1 MYAQATGP
9 DPYGY
14 VFRQE
19 GEYWT
24 ITRPGAVIR
33 LRDTVGLHLLARLL
47 GHPDQEF
54 AAVDLVGGCGRTC
67 ATCSDAGEMLD
78 RQAIDGYRRRLESLR
93 AELEDALELNDEGRA
108 EHARAEVEFL
118 AAELSRAV
126 GLGGRERRA
135 GSFAERARVN
145 VTRTI
150 RAAMRRIATGD
161 DALGRHF
168 VVSVRTGSY
177 CVYSPDP
184 QASVRW
190 QL

>member
-1 MYAQATGP
+1 MYAQPIGP
-9 DPYGY
+9 DARTY

-54 AAVDLVGGCGRTC
+54 AAVDLAGGCGPTS
-67 ATCSDAGEMLD
+67 AAWSDAGQMLD
-78 RQAIDGYRRRLESLR
+78 RRAIAGYRTRLESLR
-93 AELEDALELNDEGRA
+93 AELEDAVERNDEGRA
-108 EHARAEVEFL
+108 EHARAEIEFL

-126 GLGGRERRA
+126 GRGGRARGA
-135 GSFAERARVN
+135 GSFAVRARVN
-145 VTRTI
+145 VTRTF
-150 RAAMRRIATGD
+150 RAAMRRMAAGD
-161 DALGRHF
+161 AALGRHF

-177 CVYSPDP
+177 CIYSPDP